1 MQYFSLIS
9 RSDRGTPRICAML
22 RAPTLEDAAR
32 KAASLLS
39 SHFLQ
44 HIDTRAEFSI
54 RQSSRRETNLLQAF
68 LASATGDQLRT
79 YGGPE
84 FDGLL
89 SRRSSL
95 LLSFFIAMYLDP
107 VALKNRYAPSTPAH
121 ATPRPDDPN
130 SGSGTAVE
138 IPVPVSLPEQ
148 ETIES
153 NEVDPS
159 QSDAADEP
167 LSPAGAVN
175 ALEDIMSPGA
185 NVEDLSFDLD

>member
-9 RSDRGTPRICAML
+9 RSDRETPRICAML
-22 RAPTLEDAAR
+22 RAPTLEDAAG
-32 KAASLLS
+32 KAAALLS
-39 SHFLQ
+39 TQFLQ
-44 HIDTRAEFSI
+44 HIDIGAEFSI

-79 YGGPE
+79 YAGPE

-89 SRRSSL
+89 NRRSSL

-121 ATPRPDDPN
+121 TTPRPDDPN

-138 IPVPVSLPEQ
+138 IPVPLPAQEQ
-148 ETIES
+148 ETPGTDPSES
-153 NEVDPS
+153 S
-159 QSDAADEP
+159 QSDVAEEP
-167 LSPAGAVN
+167 VSPASAVS
-175 ALEDIMSPGA
+175 ALEDIMSPDTGMT
-185 NVEDLSFDLD
+185 DMSFDLD